1 MHLVLSI
8 EYVCN
13 NNVWVNIISVCAQ
26 AVLGGSDAE
35 TLGGNTSFQSGA
47 NGGGPAASTPAQDG
61 GASAAEAA
69 VQRASDAVKQLQQN
83 AANLGRRLLRA

>member
-1 MHLVLSI
+1 LI
-8 EYVCN
+8 EYACN
-13 NNVWVNIISVCAQ
+13 NNVWVNIIPVCAQ

-47 NGGGPAASTPAQDG
+47 SGGPAASTPAQDG

-83 AANLGRRLLRA
+83 TANLGRRLLRA